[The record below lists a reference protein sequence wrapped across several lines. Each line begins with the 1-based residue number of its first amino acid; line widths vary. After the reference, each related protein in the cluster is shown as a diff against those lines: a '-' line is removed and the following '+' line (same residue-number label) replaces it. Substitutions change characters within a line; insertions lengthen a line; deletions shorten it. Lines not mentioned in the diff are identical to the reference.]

1 MKVVFMGSPEF
12 AVPSLRALIENGY
25 SLSAVVS
32 QPDKPRA
39 RGKKIIPTPVKQ
51 VAVAN
56 GIRVL
61 QPQKLSSEDFVEQ
74 LKKIQP
80 DVIVV
85 VAFGKILTKDILDLP
100 PLGCINVH
108 ASLLPKYRGAAPIH
122 RSVINGEKITGVT
135 TMFMDQGLDTGDM
148 LLKESLIINEN
159 DTAGDL
165 HDRLAQIGSSLL
177 IKTLHLSKI
186 GKIKRIPQNDKDATY
201 APPLTK
207 EEQIIDWNEPSYKI
221 RNLVRGLNPWPG
233 ARTYINQN
241 MLKIWQCSFYI
252 DNDMEKE
259 YGHITPGTVL
269 RIERNNGIVIKTGKG
284 LLLLTELQLQDR
296 KKMKAAE
303 FLRGCSLSKGMV
315 LG

>member
-1 MKVVFMGSPEF
+1 MGSPEF

-122 RSVINGEKITGVT
+122 RSVINGER
-135 TMFMDQGLDTGDM
+135 
-148 LLKESLIINEN
+148 LL
-159 DTAGDL
+159 
-165 HDRLAQIGSSLL
+165 
-177 IKTLHLSKI
+177 
-186 GKIKRIPQNDKDATY
+186 
-201 APPLTK
+201 
-207 EEQIIDWNEPSYKI
+207 
-221 RNLVRGLNPWPG
+221 V
-233 ARTYINQN
+233 
-241 MLKIWQCSFYI
+241 
-252 DNDMEKE
+252 
-259 YGHITPGTVL
+259 
-269 RIERNNGIVIKTGKG
+269 
-284 LLLLTELQLQDR
+284 
-296 KKMKAAE
+296 
-303 FLRGCSLSKGMV
+303 
-315 LG
+315 